1 MTDSNQD
8 PSDQKQVGHAYNW
21 LDDHGQI
28 DYERLIKLA
37 QANTSESLERL
48 HELADDN
55 NVSYDKATDPVQLA
69 EEIYRAMETDGNA
82 GVE

>member
-8 PSDQKQVGHAYNW
+8 PSDKKQVSHAYNW

-28 DYERLIKLA
+28 SYEQLKELA
-37 QANTSESLERL
+37 EAKTSESLERL

-55 NVSYDKATDPVQLA
+55 NISYDAATDPGQLA
-69 EEIYRAMETDGNA
+69 EEIYSATAEGGNK